1 MARIG
6 RLLLVVGVMTWLAAP
21 VQAQLWQRPQPRM
34 PEKDVS
40 KTGTVESVNGNMIQV
55 TTDDNQSWMLTV
67 KPNAKVKITGKGNAS
82 SLVPGQT
89 VSFSATLSGKKITE
103 KISKL
108 AVVSSADQGPLI
120 GGMGPNASPKPKPAS
135 KLGKNAGADPAD
147 AGGPSDMTGEVVKV
161 TKSRLSLLV
170 NGRKQNVELADD
182 VEVSFDLEGPAALS
196 SVGSGAKIEFKGKGQ
211 GNFPRAMVDDVK
223 IEVVPVESHPKH
235 AGHKPTHVKSKK
247 GADDLDASAGTD
259 DEKSETKKPAR
270 HTHKKPKPDADADAD
285 KPADSG
291 DNPAKDK

>member
-1 MARIG
+1 MARIA
-6 RLLLVVGVMTWLAAP
+6 RLLLVVGVTTWLAAP
-21 VQAQLWQRPQPRM
+21 VQAQLPWQRQQPRM

-40 KTGTVESVNGNMIQV
+40 KTGTIESVNNMMIQV
-55 TTDDNQSWMLTV
+55 TTDDNQNWMLTV
-67 KPNAKVKITGKGNAS
+67 KPTAKVKITGKGNAS

-108 AVVSSADQGPLI
+108 AVVSSGDQGPLA
-120 GGMGPNASPKPKPAS
+120 GGMGANAGPKPKPGS

-161 TKSRLSLLV
+161 AKNRLSLLV

-182 VEVSFDLEGPAALS
+182 VEVSFDLEGAAALS
-196 SVGSGAKIEFKGKGQ
+196 SVGPGAKIEFKGKGQ
-211 GNFPRAMVDDVK
+211 GNFSRAMVDDVK
-223 IEVVPVESHPKH
+223 IEVVPAESHGKH
-235 AGHKPTHVKSKK
+235 AAHKTTRVKSKK
-247 GADDLDASAGTD
+247 GADDLDAAGTD
-259 DEKSETKKPAR
+259 DDKSETKKPAH

-291 DNPAKDK
+291 DATKDK